1 MLKSQE
7 ELEVLKS
14 QEELE
19 DEEVARE
26 LQAIRVS
33 QAQAIQER
41 TWKEFREAGLLWFA
55 NRILHLAGWAI
66 IVVEEDDGSISKAYP
81 ARVTFRGF
89 CADVESRGFQRIS
102 NYLKANIE
110 ELVKEANE

>member
-1 MLKSQE
+1 MS
-7 ELEVLKS
+7 KS

-41 TWKEFREAGLLWFA
+41 TWKEFQEAGLLWFA
-55 NRILHLAGWAI
+55 NRMLHLAGYAI
-66 IVVEEDDGSISKAYP
+66 VVVEEADGSISKVYP

-89 CADVESRGFQRIS
+89 CEPIETEGFQRVAQ
-102 NYLKANIE
+102 YMKDNIE